1 MSPSAAL
8 SHICPV
14 QLQGETLGLAPV
26 SDSSP
31 VRPREPWRELE
42 LCSLAHSW
50 WDSLIRMAERV
61 VFWAW
66 LLPCMVLGAVE
77 AFVGPGI
84 LSGLALA
91 IAWWC
96 V

>member
-1 MSPSAAL
+1 
-8 SHICPV
+8 
-14 QLQGETLGLAPV
+14 
-26 SDSSP
+26 
-31 VRPREPWRELE
+31 
-42 LCSLAHSW
+42 
-50 WDSLIRMAERV
+50 MAERV